1 MRLKPNQLNQHL
13 QRQGLA
19 PIYFL
24 TGDEPLQ
31 MMECADIL
39 RQFARRQGFV
49 ERIIFTVAETG
60 FDWTTL
66 NQEAESLS
74 LFANKRLLELRLSN
88 KSPGKEGTKALLNYT
103 SNLPRDTV
111 LLITADKIEASKQKA
126 KWFKALDE
134 QGIILQIWP
143 INRAELPKWIAQRL
157 KYYKLQAT
165 PEAINII
172 AERSEGHLLACSQE
186 IEKLHLLYG
195 SGQIDTKQV
204 LENVADSARFQVF
217 DWLDIVLAG
226 NTQRSIRQLKR
237 LQTEGIEPILVN
249 WALNREIRNL
259 YHITNA
265 IKSGQHQQQVFKTY
279 RIWATRQAAISHAIN
294 KHRNPRQWQRFLQ
307 TTVEI
312 ERIIKGMKT
321 GNAWDELQQLSL
333 RVTGVKLF

>member
-1 MRLKPNQLNQHL
+1 MRLKPNQLTQHL
-13 QRQGLA
+13 QQQGLA
-19 PIYFL
+19 PLYFF

-31 MMECADIL
+31 MMESADIL
-39 RQFARRQGFV
+39 RQFARKQGFI
-49 ERIIFTVAETG
+49 ERIIFTVETG
-60 FDWTTL
+60 FDWSSL

-88 KSPGKEGTKALLNYT
+88 KSPGNEGTKALINYT

-111 LLITADKIEASKQKA
+111 LLITADKIEASKQKT

-134 QGIILQIWP
+134 RGIILQIWP
-143 INRAELPKWIAQRL
+143 LNRAELPQWIAQRL
-157 KYYKLQAT
+157 QYYQLQAT

-186 IEKLHLLYG
+186 IEKLRLLYG
-195 SGQIDTKQV
+195 SSQIDTTQV
-204 LENVADSARFQVF
+204 LENVTDSARFQVF
-217 DWLDIVLAG
+217 DWVDTVLAG
-226 NTQRSIRQLKR
+226 NAQRSVRQLQR
-237 LQTEGIEPILVN
+237 LQTEGIEAILVN

-259 YHITNA
+259 YHITYA

-279 RIWATRQAAISHAIN
+279 RIWATRQAAISHASK
-294 KHRNPRQWQRFLQ
+294 KHPNPRQWQKFLQ
-307 TTVEI
+307 KTVEI

-333 RVTGVKLF
+333 RVVGVKLF